1 MRRDQSDPFTAMVA
15 TRSLTV
21 DANPYETLARTPS
34 GKSTSSIRSPKYNF
48 FSAASPDKPSS
59 PFHQQKIAEPTLT
72 QAELSP
78 TFASRSREPSAEQTT
93 NGHSAKT
100 NGHVRPAESP
110 VKTRDEKK
118 ASQFAPLVDPT
129 HKVPSTSNG
138 PPEKHVEQEPPYYYL
153 ITTYISYLIFIVL
166 GHVRD
171 FFGKRFAKERYAH
184 LQQQNGY
191 APLNSDF
198 DNFYVR
204 RLKTRIND
212 CFNRPT
218 TGVPGRYITLL
229 NRESH
234 DHNLSFQL
242 TGEQTECLNM
252 SSYNYLGY
260 AESVGACADDVENVV
275 NRVGISSCATR
286 SEAGTL
292 DIHEDLERLVAR
304 FIGKPASSVFSQGF
318 GVNATIFSA
327 LVGKGCLVISDE
339 LNHASIRW
347 GSRLSGASI
356 RIFDHNSMESLEKLL
371 REVISQGQPRTHR
384 PWRKILVVVEGLY
397 SMEGT
402 MCNLPG
408 LIELKEK
415 YKFYLFIDEAHSI
428 GALGRR
434 GRGVCDF
441 YGISPSKVD
450 ILMGT
455 FTKSFGAA
463 GGYIAGDQHMIE
475 ALRLTNAGSVLAE
488 AMSPIIIQQIS
499 TSLRSIAL
507 EIPGLDGVE
516 RVERLA
522 FNSIYLHLGLKKLGF
537 IIYGHDYSPIIPL
550 LLYNPAKMPAFSHE
564 MLKRKIAVV
573 IVAYPATPLVQ
584 SRVRF
589 CVSAA
594 HNKDDLDRLLEA
606 CDEIGDILQLKYKGG
621 RTLKSLGNWK
631 EDLTRETLE
640 GYAGKAIKK

>member
-1 MRRDQSDPFTAMVA
+1 MVA
-15 TRSLTV
+15 TRSAMS
-21 DANPYETLARTPS
+21 DNNPYSSLNRNPS
-34 GKSTSSIRSPKYNF
+34 TKSSTSSKFNF
-48 FSAASPDKPSS
+48 FSSPGKPSS
-59 PFHQQKIAEPTLT
+59 PYNTQRIAEPALS
-72 QAELSP
+72 QAELTP
-78 TFASRSREPSAEQTT
+78 TFSTASSTINENHMT
-93 NGHSAKT
+93 NGYT
-100 NGHVRPAESP
+100 NGYTNGSTTAP
-110 VKTRDEKK
+110 KKRDEKK
-118 ASQFAPLVDPT
+118 ASQYAPLLDPS
-129 HKVPSTSNG
+129 HKIPSTAIG
-138 PPEKHVEQEPPYYYL
+138 PPEKYVEEEPPIFWL
-153 ITTYISYLIFIVL
+153 LTTYLSYLIFIVL
-166 GHVRD
+166 GHIRD
-171 FFGKRFAKERYAH
+171 FFGKRFAQKRYAY

-198 DNFYVR
+198 DNFYIR

-229 NRESH
+229 NRETH
-234 DHNLSFQL
+234 DHNLTFEF

-260 AESVGACADDVENVV
+260 AESVGACADDVEEVV
-275 NRVGISSCATR
+275 RRVGISSSATR

-292 DIHEDLERLVAR
+292 DLHEELESLVAR
-304 FIGKPASSVFSQGF
+304 FVGKPASSVYSQGF

-356 RIFDHNSMESLEKLL
+356 RIFSHNDMDALEKLL
-371 REVISQGQPRTHR
+371 RDVISQGQPRTHR

-408 LIELKEK
+408 LIALKEK

-441 YGISPSKVD
+441 YGIDPAKVD

-463 GGYIAGDQHMIE
+463 GGYIAGAHHMIE
-475 ALRLTNAGSVLAE
+475 ALKFSNAGSVFAE
-488 AMSPIIIQQIS
+488 AMSPVVIQQIS

-522 FNSIYLHLGLKKLGF
+522 FNSIYLHLGLRKLGF

-550 LLYNPAKMPAFSHE
+550 LLYNPAKMSAFSHE
-564 MLKRKIAVV
+564 MLMRKIAVV
-573 IVAYPATPLVQ
+573 IVAYPATPLVK

-594 HNKDDLDRLLEA
+594 HNKDDLDRLLIA
-606 CDEIGDILQLKYKGG
+606 CDEIGDLLQLKYKGG
-621 RTLKSLGNWK
+621 KNLKDMGDWKTTLMRETIEGYSGKEIFNKSL
-631 EDLTRETLE
+631 
-640 GYAGKAIKK
+640 A

>member
-1 MRRDQSDPFTAMVA
+1 MVSRARGSAKHSSSLDDASAPAVNSQRRNVSSNGTYQSKQHDNTIG
-15 TRSLTV
+15 
-21 DANPYETLARTPS
+21 DN
-34 GKSTSSIRSPKYNF
+34 
-48 FSAASPDKPSS
+48 
-59 PFHQQKIAEPTLT
+59 
-72 QAELSP
+72 ELSD
-78 TFASRSREPSAEQTT
+78 RRTT
-93 NGHSAKT
+93 
-100 NGHVRPAESP
+100 ESNEAIP
-110 VKTRDEKK
+110 KKRDEKK
-118 ASQFAPLVDPT
+118 ASQYAPIVDPT
-129 HKVPSTSNG
+129 HKLPSCAAYAQKHDNQEDD
-138 PPEKHVEQEPPYYYL
+138 PPLYFL

-166 GHVRD
+166 GHIRD
-171 FFGKRFAKERYAH
+171 FFGKRFAQERYAH
-184 LQQQNGY
+184 LKQRNGY

-198 DNFYVR
+198 DNFYTR

-218 TGVPGRYITLL
+218 TGVPGRFITLL
-229 NRESH
+229 NRESK
-234 DHNLSFQL
+234 DHNVSFKL
-242 TGEQTECLNM
+242 TGGSTECLNM

-260 AESVGACADDVENVV
+260 AEIVGACSDDVETTVR
-275 NRVGISSCATR
+275 RVGMSACATR
-286 SEAGTL
+286 SETGTL
-292 DIHEDLERLVAR
+292 DLHQDLEALVAR
-304 FIGKPASSVFSQGF
+304 FVGKPAATVFSQGF

-327 LVGKGCLVISDE
+327 LVSRGCLVISDE

-356 RIFDHNSMESLEKLL
+356 RIFQHNNMASLEKLL

-402 MCNLPG
+402 MCDLPG
-408 LIELKEK
+408 LVALRQK
-415 YKFYLFIDEAHSI
+415 YKFYLFVDEAHSI
-428 GALGRR
+428 GALGPR

-441 YGISPSKVD
+441 YGISPNQVD
-450 ILMGT
+450 VLMGT

-463 GGYIAGDQHMIE
+463 GGYVAAEMSMIKS
-475 ALRLTNAGSVLAE
+475 LRLSNAGSVLAE
-488 AMSPIIIQQIS
+488 GMSPIIIQQIS
-499 TSLRSIAL
+499 TSLRSIAG

-537 IIYGHDYSPIIPL
+537 IIYGNDYSPIIPL
-550 LLYNPAKMPAFSHE
+550 LLFNPAKMPAFSHE
-564 MLKRKIAVV
+564 MLRRKIAVV

-621 RTLKSLGNWK
+621 KNLKDFGEWRKL
-631 EDLTRETLE
+631 LTRE
-640 GYAGKAIKK
+640 AIQNYSRGIQSPNVHCS

>member
-1 MRRDQSDPFTAMVA
+1 MVA
-15 TRSLTV
+15 TRSAAVDSTLSEALLKPSKSLRSSPSSKTSKFNYLNGPSTV
-21 DANPYETLARTPS
+21 E
-34 GKSTSSIRSPKYNF
+34 
-48 FSAASPDKPSS
+48 PSS
-59 PFHQQKIAEPTLT
+59 PYHTPKTAEPTLS
-72 QAELSP
+72 QAELNP
-78 TFASRSREPSAEQTT
+78 TISSSLFDEPHLTKDQSDGHANGYT
-93 NGHSAKT
+93 NGTLSAPRK
-100 NGHVRPAESP
+100 
-110 VKTRDEKK
+110 RDEKK
-118 ASQFAPLVDPT
+118 ASQYAPLLDES
-129 HKVPSTSNG
+129 HKVPSTATG
-138 PPEKHVEQEPPYYYL
+138 PPEEHVEQEPPYYYL

-171 FFGKRFAKERYAH
+171 FFGKRFAQKRYAH

-234 DHNLSFQL
+234 DHNLTFNF
-242 TGEQTECLNM
+242 TGERTECLNM

-260 AESVGACADDVENVV
+260 AESVGACADDVEDIVK
-275 NRVGISSCATR
+275 RVGISSCATR
-286 SEAGTL
+286 SETGTL
-292 DIHEDLERLVAR
+292 DLHQDLEKLVAR
-304 FIGKPASSVFSQGF
+304 FVGKPAASVYSQGF

-356 RIFDHNSMESLEKLL
+356 RIFDHNNMESLEKLL

-408 LIELKEK
+408 LVSLKDK

-463 GGYIAGDQHMIE
+463 GGYVAGDAHTIE

-488 AMSPIIIQQIS
+488 AMSPIILQQIS
-499 TSLRSIAL
+499 TSLRSISR

-564 MLKRKIAVV
+564 MLRRKIAVV

-606 CDEIGDILQLKYKGG
+606 CDEIGDLLQLKYKGAKN
-621 RTLKSLGNWK
+621 LKDLGNWK
-631 EDLTRETLE
+631 EDLTRETIE
-640 GYAGKAIKK
+640 GYSGKEKFDKHLKG

>member
-1 MRRDQSDPFTAMVA
+1 M
-15 TRSLTV
+15 
-21 DANPYETLARTPS
+21 
-34 GKSTSSIRSPKYNF
+34 
-48 FSAASPDKPSS
+48 
-59 PFHQQKIAEPTLT
+59 
-72 QAELSP
+72 
-78 TFASRSREPSAEQTT
+78 
-93 NGHSAKT
+93 
-100 NGHVRPAESP
+100 
-110 VKTRDEKK
+110 
-118 ASQFAPLVDPT
+118 QFAPLVDPT
-129 HKVPSTSNG
+129 HKLPSSATG
-138 PPEKHVEQEPPYYYL
+138 PPLEHIEQEPPL
-153 ITTYISYLIFIVL
+153 FFLLTTYLSYLIFIVL
-166 GHVRD
+166 GHIRD
-171 FFGKRFAKERYAH
+171 FFGKRFAQKRYAH
-184 LQQQNGY
+184 LQEQNGY

-218 TGVPGRYITLL
+218 TGVPGRFITLL
-229 NRESH
+229 DRESH
-234 DHNLSFQL
+234 DHNLSFRF
-242 TGEQTECLNM
+242 TGDTTQCLNM

-260 AESVGACADDVENVV
+260 AESVGACADDVEAVIQQ
-275 NRVGISSCATR
+275 VGISSCATR
-286 SEAGTL
+286 SETGTL
-292 DIHEDLERLVAR
+292 DIHLQLEALVAR
-304 FIGKPASSVFSQGF
+304 FLDKPAATVFSQGF

-356 RIFDHNSMESLEKLL
+356 RIFKHNNMASLESLL

-384 PWRKILVVVEGLY
+384 PWRKILLVVEGLY

-408 LIELKEK
+408 LIKLKEK

-428 GALGRR
+428 GALGHR

-463 GGYIAGDQHMIE
+463 GGYIAGEQHMIE
-475 ALRLTNAGSVLAE
+475 ALRLSNAGSVLAE
-488 AMSPIIIQQIS
+488 AMSPVIIQQIS
-499 TSLRSIAL
+499 TSLRSIAM

-606 CDEIGDILQLKYKGG
+606 CDEVGDLLQLKYKGR
-621 RTLKSLGNWK
+621 RTLADYGDWRSLLTK
-631 EDLTRETLE
+631 ETIQKYSQQSLH
-640 GYAGKAIKK
+640 